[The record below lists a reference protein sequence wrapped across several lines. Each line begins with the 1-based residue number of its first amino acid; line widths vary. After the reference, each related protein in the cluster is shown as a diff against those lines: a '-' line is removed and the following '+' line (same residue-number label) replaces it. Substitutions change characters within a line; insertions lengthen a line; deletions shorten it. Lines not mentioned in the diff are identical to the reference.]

1 MSCKE
6 EVETIKEK
14 ELKNIDLDELDSDST
29 TQNQQTKETEQEAY
43 KADILLIKNSAFE
56 AKLFSK
62 LLTSLGY
69 TFEIATSVE
78 ELNNLISTSKYKI
91 IIFDEECEELNIE
104 ELSKSVKA
112 SNEKTGL
119 TTNLIL
125 ISDQENEDNEN
136 LSLYVQEIIK
146 NVVNKDSLKRV
157 FEKFI

>member
-1 MSCKE
+1 M
-6 EVETIKEK
+6 
-14 ELKNIDLDELDSDST
+14 
-29 TQNQQTKETEQEAY
+29 
-43 KADILLIKNSAFE
+43 
-56 AKLFSK
+56 
-62 LLTSLGY
+62 TSLGY